1 MYDETVSNFGFN
13 TRMNL
18 RHYTK
23 ELRARGVDRIQHNA
37 LCFLYER
44 SSGRGLLLST
54 SQLNLSRF

>member
-1 MYDETVSNFGFN
+1 
-13 TRMNL
+13 MNL